1 MLVTSKEMLEKARRE
16 HYAVPAMNTQGGNY
30 DIIWA
35 ICRAAEEMHSPAIL
49 AHYVATGAYSGDDW
63 FVEVCKWCANKV
75 SVPIAI
81 HLDHGDS
88 FDICMKSLKNGFTS
102 LMIDGSTK
110 PIEENARLTN
120 EVIKVAK
127 CFDVPVEAE
136 IGELLRLDEAGAQME
151 NKNVANPE
159 QVRQFLNLCQPDS
172 LAIGIGN
179 AHGYYKGEPD
189 IKLEVLEEVR
199 KFTDIPFVLHGCT
212 GMREDI
218 IKEAIK
224 LGVAKIN
231 FGTEIRYKYVEHYE
245 EALKTN
251 HQGHSWKLSQ
261 LAKNSELT
269 YKEMYQQP
277 ASFQAVNDT
286 LEDIFKTLDKVFFG
300 EKKYDE
306 LIFTGCGTSLYLAQ
320 ASAAAFSTYT
330 GIPSK
335 GVPCSELYYFP
346 ETYVK
351 EGRNVLILPITR
363 KSYTTEVRMAIDKV
377 RTYPQVTTL
386 AITCDKDSE
395 KYNDYYILS
404 PDTAEDSVIMTRSF
418 TSMLYMAVIMAM
430 YVGGKKDEIAA
441 MKDYA
446 PYSEKVLK
454 EMDELSAKI
463 MNEHKNLNLYII
475 LGQGIY
481 YGVANECMNKMKE
494 MGLSNSEGYYDL
506 EYRHGPMSLV
516 DENTLIVCLSNK
528 ACRDGDKAL
537 MEQMKSYGAIV
548 AVLGGEL
555 GDTFD
560 QIADYVYSMDKEWN
574 DMQYSAIIGFIGQ
587 LLGYYIADSKNL
599 DADSP
604 RHLTQAIVLK

>member
-1 MLVTSKEMLEKARRE
+1 
-16 HYAVPAMNTQGGNY
+16 
-30 DIIWA
+30 
-35 ICRAAEEMHSPAIL
+35 
-49 AHYVATGAYSGDDW
+49 
-63 FVEVCKWCANKV
+63 
-75 SVPIAI
+75 
-81 HLDHGDS
+81 
-88 FDICMKSLKNGFTS
+88 MK
-102 LMIDGSTK
+102 
-110 PIEENARLTN
+110 
-120 EVIKVAK
+120 
-127 CFDVPVEAE
+127 
-136 IGELLRLDEAGAQME
+136 
-151 NKNVANPE
+151 
-159 QVRQFLNLCQPDS
+159 
-172 LAIGIGN
+172 
-179 AHGYYKGEPD
+179 
-189 IKLEVLEEVR
+189 
-199 KFTDIPFVLHGCT
+199 
-212 GMREDI
+212 
-218 IKEAIK
+218 
-224 LGVAKIN
+224 
-231 FGTEIRYKYVEHYE
+231 
-245 EALKTN
+245 
-251 HQGHSWKLSQ
+251 
-261 LAKNSELT
+261 KNSELT
-269 YKEMYQQP
+269 YKEMYRQP

-286 LEDIFKTLDKVFFG
+286 LEDIFKTLDKVFFS

-454 EMDELSAKI
+454 EMDELSTKI

-506 EYRHGPMSLV
+506 EYRHGPM
-516 DENTLIVCLSNK
+516 K
-528 ACRDGDKAL
+528 
-537 MEQMKSYGAIV
+537 
-548 AVLGGEL
+548 
-555 GDTFD
+555 
-560 QIADYVYSMDKEWN
+560 
-574 DMQYSAIIGFIGQ
+574 IGR
-587 LLGYYIADSKNL
+587 A
-599 DADSP
+599 
-604 RHLTQAIVLK
+604 HV